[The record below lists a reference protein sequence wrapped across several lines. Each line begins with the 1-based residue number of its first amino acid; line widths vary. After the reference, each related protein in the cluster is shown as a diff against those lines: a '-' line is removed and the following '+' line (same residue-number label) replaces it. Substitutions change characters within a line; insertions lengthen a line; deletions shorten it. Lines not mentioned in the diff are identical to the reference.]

1 MRLMIMDD
9 FTANL
14 SMINF
19 LTEGIRMNELAD
31 EYSHFVLTISM
42 NKIELI
48 HLSKFTVEC
57 Y

>member
-1 MRLMIMDD
+1 MRLMIIND
-9 FTANL
+9 FTTNL

-31 EYSHFVLTISM
+31 EYSLFVLTISM

-48 HLSKFTVEC
+48 HL
-57 Y
+57 

>member
-9 FTANL
+9 FTTNL

-19 LTEGIRMNELAD
+19 LTEGIRMNELTD
-31 EYSHFVLTISM
+31 EYSHSVLTISM

-48 HLSKFTVEC
+48 HL
-57 Y
+57 

>member
-9 FTANL
+9 FTTNL

-48 HLSKFTVEC
+48 HLSNFTVEC